1 MPFCSCTWVNHT
13 SITLT
18 IKGIKRYELKWF
30 EGKQKKDEKEEE
42 TNYIF
47 RFHFLFYLSF
57 DLSFVP
63 SAFEEIGA
71 SVNGAVCTEQ
81 KTMLLT
87 SNVVCM
93 LAPSKTKKKQQRHE
107 KRSLLLFLYF
117 LLLFFNEYE
126 SKRMMEPKRNEKTK
140 KIK

>member
-13 SITLT
+13 FITLT

-30 EGKQKKDEKEEE
+30 EGKQKKKMKKKKKQ
-42 TNYIF
+42 TTFFVSIF
-47 RFHFLFYLSF
+47 FYLSF

-93 LAPSKTKKKQQRHE
+93 LAPSKTKKNNKD
-107 KRSLLLFLYF
+107 
-117 LLLFFNEYE
+117 
-126 SKRMMEPKRNEKTK
+126 TK
-140 KIK
+140 KDRFSFSSTSCYFSLTSTSPKE